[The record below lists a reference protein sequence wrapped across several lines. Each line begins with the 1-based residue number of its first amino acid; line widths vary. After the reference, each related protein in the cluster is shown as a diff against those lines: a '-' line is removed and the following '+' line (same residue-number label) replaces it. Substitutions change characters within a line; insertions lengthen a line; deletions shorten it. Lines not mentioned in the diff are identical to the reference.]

1 MKEHVMLV
9 ITSLLMILLFTFH
22 WTDEISRGME
32 PGDLSAIGGIVILSV
47 WLCGTLLLAERRW
60 GQAIMLLGS
69 ILASGVLLLHMS
81 GRGLVG
87 GRIANT
93 SGQFFWVTNLIAL
106 GVLGNLSVIL
116 SVRALW
122 RSWRR
127 PQ

>member
-22 WTDEISRGME
+22 WADEISRGME
-32 PGDLSAIGGIVILSV
+32 PGDLSAFGGIVILSV
-47 WLCGTLLLAERRW
+47 WLCGTLLLNERRW
-60 GQAIMLLGS
+60 GQGIMLLGS